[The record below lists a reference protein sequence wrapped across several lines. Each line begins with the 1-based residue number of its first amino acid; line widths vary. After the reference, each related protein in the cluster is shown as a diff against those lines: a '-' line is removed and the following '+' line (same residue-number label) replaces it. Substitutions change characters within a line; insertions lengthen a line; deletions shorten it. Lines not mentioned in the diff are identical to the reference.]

1 MTDNILVVT
10 HPDDIFVDG
19 IRILHVGL
27 DPEQQQLVSTALMST
42 DLDINIVNYVWKTD
56 DPIDWLLDK
65 KHKSNLILFN
75 ANGFNDTIIGY
86 LAAHQNSYYF
96 GTLKDLQLVNNRAI
110 YSVDTIIDLL
120 KNLKKYVKI

>member
-42 DLDINIVNYVWKTD
+42 DLDINIVNYVSSKF
-56 DPIDWLLDK
+56 LL
-65 KHKSNLILFN
+65 FW
-75 ANGFNDTIIGY
+75 
-86 LAAHQNSYYF
+86 YF
-96 GTLKDLQLVNNRAI
+96 ERFTASKQSCYIQRRH
-110 YSVDTIIDLL
+110 YH
-120 KNLKKYVKI
+120 

>member
-65 KHKSNLILFN
+65 KHKSNLILL
-75 ANGFNDTIIGY
+75 TVQ
-86 LAAHQNSYYF
+86 L
-96 GTLKDLQLVNNRAI
+96 GT
-110 YSVDTIIDLL
+110 Y
-120 KNLKKYVKI
+120 